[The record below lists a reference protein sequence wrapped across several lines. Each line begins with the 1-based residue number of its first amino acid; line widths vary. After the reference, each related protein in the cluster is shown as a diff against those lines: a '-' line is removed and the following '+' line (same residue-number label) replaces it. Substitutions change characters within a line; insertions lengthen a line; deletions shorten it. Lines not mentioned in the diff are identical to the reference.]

1 MTVVEPLVAVMVTV
15 SPSVAPLAPT
25 VGVVSDVSLSSVEL
39 PVSEELSRSG
49 LFGAEIAATVILSV
63 AVVALFKM
71 SFTEYESVARPVNPL
86 DGVNVTM
93 PVDVFTFQP
102 PLPLTVTL
110 CSVHIGGVSFVPQRN
125 SEFAVIP
132 VPRSLSIGDKVMSL
146 VTTPDAESAVAEGSA
161 GA

>member
-93 PVDVFTFQP
+93 PVEVFTFQS

-146 VTTPDAESAVAEGSA
+146 VTTPDAESGVAEGSA